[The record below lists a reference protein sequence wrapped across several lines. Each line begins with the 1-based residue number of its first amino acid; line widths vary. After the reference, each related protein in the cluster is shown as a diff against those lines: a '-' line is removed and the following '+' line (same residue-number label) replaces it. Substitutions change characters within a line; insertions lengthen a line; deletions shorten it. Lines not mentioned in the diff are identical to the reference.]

1 MTTEV
6 HRVVLYVVD
15 HDQVG
20 AADVREMLEHT
31 RYPNRCIAP
40 RVVSVETQAVEWDD
54 DHPLNT
60 RATAAAA
67 FAELFPA
74 RAEHAQQPA
83 SVPGVEEAIRAVQ
96 MRSFEYGGAVDAR
109 PVEASYDA
117 LRAAIAQATHD
128 LHATVAR
135 AIHDQDTVWQ
145 AHNLERDAEV
155 ARWQREAHALV
166 QAIKSIALTAG
177 VDDVP
182 NGDGWA
188 ERMTTAIRGV
198 ISKLVGCART
208 QADEMARAV
217 EAAEDAAFLRGRDA
231 VRKFPDGWGL
241 IARPTP
247 DEARRLV
254 SAAIGA
260 GIGLAC
266 HGSWSDEQ
274 RRSADAQAEA
284 ARTALLRALGIEP

>member
-40 RVVSVETQAVEWDD
+40 HVVSVETQAVEWDD

-74 RAEHAQQPA
+74 RAEHTQQA
-83 SVPGVEEAIRAVQ
+83 VLGIEEAIQAVQ
-96 MRSFEYGGAVDAR
+96 LRSFEHGGAPDAR

-135 AIHDQDTVWQ
+135 AIHDQDTTWQ

-182 NGDGWA
+182 NGAGWA
-188 ERMTTAIRGV
+188 ERTAAAVNAAITRA
-198 ISKLVGCART
+198 KT
-208 QADEMARAV
+208 QLDEV
-217 EAAEDAAFLRGRDA
+217 EAAAFIRGRDA
-231 VRKFPDGWGL
+231 VRKYPDGWGL
-241 IARPTP
+241 MSRPTP
-247 DEARRLV
+247 DEARRLID
-254 SAAIGA
+254 AAIA
-260 GIGLAC
+260 GYWDRPEHVGP
-266 HGSWSDEQ
+266 
-274 RRSADAQAEA
+274 ADLPHKYDHPAVA
-284 ARTALLRALGIEP
+284 ALLRTLGVKA